1 MAYSL
6 VSYLLQIL
14 LEQIE
19 PYYSSKLLILL
30 SEITEGGLRVKKLIT
45 FTLLTLLMLS
55 PFFQIQAQASD
66 IKGHQMESDLN
77 YWIEKGVIRA
87 DAKGNYTPNKAV
99 TRGEFASYI
108 ARALDL
114 PVSTKYKF
122 KDLKTNTGLTIE
134 IQNAAGAGILSG
146 YPDGTFK
153 ASDKITRQQMAG
165 MMYKAMRYMELPAQ
179 KTPLKFKDSKKI
191 SANFVDAV
199 SAAVNL
205 SIIRGDHRKDGVYF
219 NPKDNATIAHASA
232 FLFRLFAAAEVLKP
246 TEPSEPSVPGIPPV
260 VIPDVDPE
268 VYKVSTI
275 SGEQL
280 LPTTTLY
287 NSYED
292 ALVAYNASSSIQA
305 IVKGNKVIKIKAG
318 KAFASKN
325 ANKTTTLYKDSAFRT
340 VVTSIQE
347 GREIKYIG
355 SSPPH
360 VILEIGGLTYYAKHN
375 EVDLVP
381 AELVKISDDYKVGQD
396 GVLYHSTYDNIS
408 KKALPVY
415 SVGPASP
422 SMGIG
427 KSYTSLDG
435 VHFDEVGSKKT
446 ITYYPYFQFQSV
458 RQPSSYSGAE
468 LEYFITEILKDRQST
483 GAARYKDAPTT
494 SKLIGL
500 GNYLKEIEETHR
512 VNALFI
518 LATAIHESDYGISGN
533 SLTKNNI
540 FGIKV
545 FDSSP
550 ESGGTYKHPQ
560 NSVDAFINEYMNK
573 NYANPLGGYSSGA
586 VPGNKVVGF
595 NVRYASDPNWGSKI
609 AGHMW
614 RIDTFL
620 GKKDYKQADLGRII
634 YTGPV
639 GVNVRTSPDP
649 LSAKLFSYKP
659 KDPGA
664 NAAFGYPVVIVDE
677 TVGSD
682 GFKWYKVIADSNP
695 PADYGWIRSDLVER
709 ITE

>member
-1 MAYSL
+1 M
-6 VSYLLQIL
+6 
-14 LEQIE
+14 
-19 PYYSSKLLILL
+19 
-30 SEITEGGLRVKKLIT
+30 KKLIT
-45 FTLLTLLMLS
+45 FTLLTLLMFS

-77 YWIEKGVIRA
+77 YWIAKDVIRA
-87 DAKGNYTPNKAV
+87 DAKGNYYPNRAV

-108 ARALDL
+108 ARALKL
-114 PVSTKYKF
+114 PVSTKYRF
-122 KDLKTNTGLTIE
+122 KDLKSTSSLTVE

-165 MMYKAMRYMELPAQ
+165 MMYKAMRYMDLPVQ
-179 KTPLKFKDSKKI
+179 QSNFSFKDSKKI

-199 SAAVNL
+199 AVAVNL
-205 SIIRGDHRKDGVYF
+205 NIIRGDHRKDGVYF

-246 TEPSEPSVPGIPPV
+246 TVPVEPSEPSVPEIPPV
-260 VIPDVDPE
+260 VTPDVDPE
-268 VYKVSTI
+268 VFKVSTI
-275 SGEQL
+275 SNGQL
-280 LPTTTLY
+280 LPTTALY
-287 NSYED
+287 KTYED
-292 ALVAYNASSSIQA
+292 ALVAYNASSSVQA

-318 KAFASKN
+318 KAFGSKN
-325 ANKTTTLYKDSAFRT
+325 ANKTTTLYKDSTFRT

-347 GREIKYIG
+347 GREINYIG
-355 SSPPH
+355 SSPAH
-360 VILEIGGLTYYAKHN
+360 VILELGGLTFYAKHT

-381 AELVKISDDYKVGQD
+381 TELVTASDHYKVGQD
-396 GVLYHSTYDNIS
+396 GVLYHYTYDNIS
-408 KKALPVY
+408 KKVLPHY
-415 SVGPASP
+415 SIGTAAP

-435 VHFDEVGSKKT
+435 VHFKDINSTTT
-446 ITYYPYFQFQSV
+446 ITHYPYFQFQSV

-468 LEYFITEILKDRQST
+468 LDYFIAEILKDRQST
-483 GAARYKDAPTT
+483 GAARYKDAPTK

-500 GNYLKEIEETHR
+500 GNYLKAIEETHR

-518 LATAIHESDYGISGN
+518 LATAIHESDYGISEN
-533 SLTKNNI
+533 ALKKNNI

-550 ESGGTYKHPQ
+550 ESGQIYERPE
-560 NSVDAFINEYMNK
+560 NSINAFINEYMNK
-573 NYANPLGGYSSGA
+573 NYANPLGGYSYGA

-620 GKKDYKQADLGRII
+620 GKKDYNKADLGRTV
-634 YTGPV
+634 YTGPE
-639 GVNVRTSPDP
+639 GVNVRTSPDS

-659 KDPGA
+659 KDHGT

-682 GFKWYKVIADSNP
+682 GFKWYKVHADSNP
-695 PADYGWIRSDLVER
+695 PADFGWIRSDLVER
-709 ITE
+709 ITQ

>member
-1 MAYSL
+1 M
-6 VSYLLQIL
+6 
-14 LEQIE
+14 QIE

-30 SEITEGGLRVKKLIT
+30 SKIIEGGLRVKKLIT
-45 FTLLTLLMLS
+45 FTLLTLLMFS
-55 PFFQIQAQASD
+55 PVFQIQAQASD

-77 YWIEKGVIRA
+77 YWIGKNVIRA
-87 DAKGNYTPNKAV
+87 DAKGNYNPNRAV

-108 ARALDL
+108 ARALKL
-114 PVSTKYKF
+114 PVSTKYTF
-122 KDLKTNTGLTIE
+122 KDLKANMGLTIE

-153 ASDKITRQQMAG
+153 ASEKITRQQMAG
-165 MMYKAMRYMELPAQ
+165 MMYKAMRYMDLPAQ
-179 KTPLKFKDSKKI
+179 KTALKFKDSKKI

-199 SAAVNL
+199 STAVNL
-205 SIIRGDHRKDGVYF
+205 NIIRGDHRKDGVYF

-246 TEPSEPSVPGIPPV
+246 TEPSEPNPNEPGKPEVPSV
-260 VIPDVDPE
+260 PDVDPE

-275 SGEQL
+275 SGGKL
-280 LPTTTLY
+280 LPTTALY
-287 NSYED
+287 KTYED
-292 ALVAYNASSSIQA
+292 ALAAYNASSSVKA
-305 IVKGNKVIKIKAG
+305 IGKNNRIIKIKSG
-318 KAFASKN
+318 RAFGSENPKQY
-325 ANKTTTLYKDSAFRT
+325 TSLYSDSTLRT
-340 VVTSIQE
+340 EVTYIQKGYE
-347 GREIKYIG
+347 MNYIG
-355 SSPPH
+355 SSENH
-360 VILEIGGLTYYAKHN
+360 VILEVGGLTFYAKPN

-381 AELVKISDDYKVGQD
+381 TELVTGNSFYEVGTD
-396 GVLYHSTYDNIS
+396 GVLYHDTYNNLT
-408 KKALPVY
+408 KTRGVY
-415 SVGPASP
+415 SIGPAAS
-422 SMGIG
+422 SMKNG
-427 KSYTSLDG
+427 KRYTSLDG
-435 VHFDEVGSKKT
+435 VHFDEVGTKNT
-446 ITYYPYFQFQSV
+446 ITHYPYFQFQSV

-468 LEYFITEILKDRQST
+468 LDYFITEILKDRQKT
-483 GAARYKDAPTT
+483 GLARYKDAPTT

-500 GNYLKEIEETHR
+500 GNYLKAIEETHR

-550 ESGGTYKHPQ
+550 ESGGTYKHPN

-573 NYANPLGGYSSGA
+573 NYANPLGGYSYGA

-649 LSAKLFSYKP
+649 LSAKLFSYKQ

-695 PADYGWIRSDLVER
+695 PADYGWIRSDLIER